1 MKALAVVLN
10 MIIVGAFGYVLG
22 AGERS
27 SPSVDRVAVEY
38 AVYQAM
44 NSK

>member
-1 MKALAVVLN
+1 MKALAIVLN
-10 MIIVGAFGYVLG
+10 MAFIGVCGYLLG

-27 SPSVDRVAVEY
+27 SPSVDQVAVEY

>member
-1 MKALAVVLN
+1 MKVLSIISN

-27 SPSVDRVAVEY
+27 SPSVDQVAVEY